1 MKMKTKN
8 LLLATALMFGTSL
21 MFTSCSKDKDNSDD
35 PIVVTPTPTPEASF
49 PSITVS
55 GNITSSTTWTKDKI
69 VYLDGRVI
77 VQAPAVLT
85 IEAGTVVKGKSGSD
99 ASASVLIVGVGAQI
113 NASGTA
119 SEPIIFTGEDDQIIP
134 GQIVSP
140 NLTVANKGLWGG
152 VIILGDAPISPS
164 SGTTAEVEGIPAGT
178 AGTTYGGSNIADNS
192 GTFRYCSIRHGG
204 IVLSGGNE
212 INGLTLGGVG
222 SATTIDHVEIYAG
235 LDDGIEF
242 FGGSVN
248 VSDAIVI
255 KIDDDCYDVDQSYSG
270 TVSNF
275 IAVLGPNQDGDAFEI
290 DGPEGSANNT
300 GLFTFDKGYV
310 VGSGSSS
317 TISNGNFAVFKSK
330 AQGTLQNVHFT
341 DFKSGALVNVKGS
354 DAYGNYAGTGVSTLT
369 ITNNTFNVASMSGV
383 FSSDQAGFDATT
395 FNSSN
400 TTNTGI
406 TNGIDMSQFVGWSLG
421 SNTAQYKMQ

>member
-1 MKMKTKN
+1 MKTKN

-21 MFTSCSKDKDNSDD
+21 VFTSCSKNKDNNEDD
-35 PIVVTPTPTPEASF
+35 VVVLPTTTTEDSY

-55 GNITSSTTWTKDKI
+55 GNITTNTTWTKDKI
-69 VYLDGRVI
+69 VFLEGRVI
-77 VQAPAVLT
+77 IQAPAELT
-85 IEAGTVVKGKSGSD
+85 IEAGTIIKGKAGD
-99 ASASVLIVGVGAQI
+99 GASASVLIVGVGAKI
-113 NASGTA
+113 HATGTA
-119 SEPIIFTGEDDQIIP
+119 SSPIIFTGEDDQILP
-134 GQIVSP
+134 GQIESP
-140 NLTVANKGLWGG
+140 NLSVANKGLWGG
-152 VIILGDAPISPS
+152 VIILGDAPVSPS

-178 AGTTYGGSNIADNS
+178 AGTTYGGSDVSDNS
-192 GTFRYCSIRHGG
+192 GEFQYCSIRHGG

-222 SATTIDHVEIYAG
+222 NGTTINHVEIYAG

-270 TVSNF
+270 TISNF
-275 IAVLGPNQDGDAFEI
+275 IAVLSPTQDGDAFEI
-290 DGPEGSANNT
+290 DGPEGSSNNT

-310 VGSGSSS
+310 VGSGVSS

-341 DFKSGALVNVKGS
+341 GFKSGALVKALGA
-354 DAYGNYAGTGVSTLT
+354 DAYNNYAGTGTSTLT
-369 ITNNTFNVASMSGV
+369 ITNNTFNESSLSGI
-383 FSSDQAGFDATT
+383 FSSDQPSFDATIFT
-395 FNSSN
+395 NNN
-400 TTNTGI
+400 TTNVGI
-406 TNGIDMSQFVGWSLG
+406 TNGIDMSQFAGWSLA